1 MEPPVEPCQTGPTS
15 CADAREL
22 SIFFPRQRIITWLP
36 VQLPVSSTL
45 AGSVPDTI
53 TNLRATTVASSVEW
67 GRVWEVHRVPPTMSY
82 HFDCQVNE
90 DQLAHQ
96 HRRQGASDTTHD
108 ACPLCKG
115 QQGAMARPPH
125 PFHLELEEATPTSHL
140 STHLCSDSKCGVW
153 CVMCASIAII
163 TRWADPIT

>member
-1 MEPPVEPCQTGPTS
+1 M
-15 CADAREL
+15 
-22 SIFFPRQRIITWLP
+22 
-36 VQLPVSSTL
+36 
-45 AGSVPDTI
+45 
-53 TNLRATTVASSVEW
+53 
-67 GRVWEVHRVPPTMSY
+67 WEVHRVPPTMSY

-125 PFHLELEEATPTSHL
+125 PFHLELEEATLLISQRTCAQIPNAV
-140 STHLCSDSKCGVW
+140 CGVS
-153 CVMCASIAII
+153 CVL
-163 TRWADPIT
+163 PLLL

>member
-1 MEPPVEPCQTGPTS
+1 M
-15 CADAREL
+15 
-22 SIFFPRQRIITWLP
+22 
-36 VQLPVSSTL
+36 
-45 AGSVPDTI
+45 
-53 TNLRATTVASSVEW
+53 
-67 GRVWEVHRVPPTMSY
+67 WEVHRVPPTMSY

-140 STHLCSDSKCGVW
+140 SMHLCSDSKCGVVCHVCFHCYYNKMGRPHHLRKKKAHAFLYMAMQPSPLLSSDLGGHSRFASCG
-153 CVMCASIAII
+153 CVHLEKWFVC
-163 TRWADPIT
+163 R